1 VNLHELGFL
10 IFLFLFWLF
19 GEASSKIVA
28 WNLYFYVIQESVSIK
43 VMRFCQ
49 VCVHVLDAGFIVC
62 GYEVLY
68 KIKVF
73 EEMNH
78 ATSHKL
84 SL

>member
-1 VNLHELGFL
+1 VKSRGCVIGFEEDRQAA
-10 IFLFLFWLF
+10 
-19 GEASSKIVA
+19 GKMKPEG
-28 WNLYFYVIQESVSIK
+28 
-43 VMRFCQ
+43 
-49 VCVHVLDAGFIVC
+49 LDAGFIVC
-62 GYEVLY
+62 VYEVLY

>member
-1 VNLHELGFL
+1 MVCSESWNRQVRAAQQGKALRQYC
-10 IFLFLFWLF
+10 LFFEE
-19 GEASSKIVA
+19 GH
-28 WNLYFYVIQESVSIK
+28 N
-43 VMRFCQ
+43 
-49 VCVHVLDAGFIVC
+49 
-62 GYEVLY
+62 

>member
-1 VNLHELGFL
+1 MTIRETLFTLILNRTGFE
-10 IFLFLFWLF
+10 
-19 GEASSKIVA
+19 GYNVKSRGC
-28 WNLYFYVIQESVSIK
+28 VIGFEEDRQAAGNMKPEGLDVG
-43 VMRFCQ
+43 FF
-49 VCVHVLDAGFIVC
+49 VCV
-62 GYEVLY
+62 YEVLY